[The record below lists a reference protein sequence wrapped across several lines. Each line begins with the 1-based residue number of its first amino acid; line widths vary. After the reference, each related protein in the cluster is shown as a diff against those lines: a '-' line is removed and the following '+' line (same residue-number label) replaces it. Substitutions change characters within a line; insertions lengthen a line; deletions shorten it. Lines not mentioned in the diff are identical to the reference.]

1 MVFRAISDAKK
12 KKRNDTVSLSVMDI
26 YRELPET
33 FKTVHTDQM
42 MREMLR
48 EMDKEGQVHFDEKND
63 RIYT

>member
-1 MVFRAISDAKK
+1 MA
-12 KKRNDTVSLSVMDI
+12 LSVMDI